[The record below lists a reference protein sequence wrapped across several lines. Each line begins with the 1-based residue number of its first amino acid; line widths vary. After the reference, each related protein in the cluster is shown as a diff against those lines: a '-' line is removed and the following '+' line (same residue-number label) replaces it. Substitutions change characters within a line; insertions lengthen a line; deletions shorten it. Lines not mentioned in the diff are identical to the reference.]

1 MVSLHP
7 AQPFINSPHSPR
19 CSVAP
24 ITCWDP
30 NWYTEPRYFDW
41 LTVSVT
47 GHNLESQWGH
57 CFFQKILYKKVT
69 APVPTVAEIA
79 RKFDPDYSTRWL
91 SGKESTYQCKRCRRC
106 WFHPWVGKI
115 PGGGNGNLPQ
125 PGKFYGQRNLVG
137 YNPWGCK
144 GQTRLSTHIHS
155 INVGTSLS
163 FHDHSVH
170 NQCSSFLFIYLGF
183 SLYRCQFSEKGLSQA
198 LEPRNKDEL
207 FGIFITLNKMN
218 DSLLVF
224 SIDFIYFLVC
234 LYEKPLL
241 SRFFF
246 FFLNWNCCELSQGPR
261 IWLEIACEID
271 IFLFKM

>member
-1 MVSLHP
+1 M
-7 AQPFINSPHSPR
+7 
-19 CSVAP
+19 
-24 ITCWDP
+24 
-30 NWYTEPRYFDW
+30 
-41 LTVSVT
+41 
-47 GHNLESQWGH
+47 
-57 CFFQKILYKKVT
+57 
-69 APVPTVAEIA
+69 
-79 RKFDPDYSTRWL
+79 
-91 SGKESTYQCKRCRRC
+91 
-106 WFHPWVGKI
+106 
-115 PGGGNGNLPQ
+115 
-125 PGKFYGQRNLVG
+125 G

-183 SLYRCQFSEKGLSQA
+183 SLYRCQFSEKGLPQA

-234 LYEKPLL
+234 LYEKPPL

-246 FFLNWNCCELSQGPR
+246 FF
-261 IWLEIACEID
+261 
-271 IFLFKM
+271 F